1 VGFFILLKNLLLSI
15 LYFSKFA
22 SMMNRYIKI
31 LFLGFVAI
39 FLSSNL
45 MAQKDETLPENSF
58 GYWDL
63 GINFGMY
70 WPSNYNAHFYDGSES
85 NVNKMSWVFGNKY
98 WYNDIYNVLNANDTV
113 FVRELPTNMRY
124 TPAFQVGLYFR
135 RTFDNYFGFSLQFDY
150 SKLTAADK
158 FTVEVD
164 PGFIAQEPDIRLFDI
179 WGIEERVN
187 IDLLVSRYFKLKN
200 PMFLHFFEGGL
211 NISSTRVKENKIRI
225 ETLEYSLVDNILTGS
240 YVPNSGQ
247 NTYNIQ
253 QGGLGFGL
261 SAAFGVKMRFNDQVS
276 VDPGFRVYFQKIK
289 LEGYDLM
296 KPAFSVFVRLSL
308 TDFFT
313 SYE

>member
-1 VGFFILLKNLLLSI
+1 MKIYSASI
-15 LYFSKFA
+15 LYFPKFA
-22 SMMNRYIKI
+22 SIMIRRFKLVLIA
-31 LFLGFVAI
+31 VATMFFTI
-39 FLSSNL
+39 NVV
-45 MAQKDETLPENSF
+45 AQDDNDSFNNQGF

-63 GINFGMY
+63 GLNFGMY
-70 WPSNYNAHFYDGSES
+70 WPSNYNARFYDGSES
-85 NVNKMSWVFGNKY
+85 NVNKISYIFGNKY
-98 WYNDIYNVLNANDTV
+98 RYDEIYNELNASDAV
-113 FVRELPTNMRY
+113 VLRELPTNMRY
-124 TPAFQVGLYFR
+124 TPAFQVGVYFR
-135 RTFDNYFGFSLQFDY
+135 KTFDNYFGISLQFDY

-164 PGFIAQEPDIRLFDI
+164 SGYIAQEPDIRLFDI

-200 PMFLHFFEGGL
+200 PMFIPFFEGGL

-225 ETLEYSLVDNILTGS
+225 ETLEYSLVDVYLTGG
-240 YVPNSGQ
+240 YVPGSGQ
-247 NTYNIQ
+247 NQYVIQ
-253 QGGLGFGL
+253 QGGLGLGL
-261 SAAFGVKMRFNDQVS
+261 SAAFGVKMKFNDQVS

-296 KPAFSVFVRLSL
+296 KPAFSIFVRLSL